1 MREKFGC
8 LFVVEFEQAVNLVGH
23 LSQFFDKWKSMCDWN
38 EFGTTEAI
46 ALEKASGRIKQI
58 AISMAFAPT

>member
-1 MREKFGC
+1 
-8 LFVVEFEQAVNLVGH
+8 VNFIGH
-23 LSQFFDKWKSMCDWN
+23 LSQFSDEWKSMCDWN

-46 ALEKASGRIKQI
+46 ALEKAGGRRKQI